1 MIRTWPVIVSIKSVP
16 VRISSV
22 IVGMINQSQNWSV
35 KLIVYG
41 MEEGDPVHGIVTKAV
56 HKTIPEDGRGDGV
69 RRVLRVCSDG
79 V

>member
-1 MIRTWPVIVSIKSVP
+1 MIRTWPVIVSIKLVP
-16 VRISSV
+16 FRISSV

-56 HKTIPEDGRGDGV
+56 HKTILEGGGGDGV
-69 RRVLRVCSDG
+69 LRVLGVCNDG